1 MGDASKLILLR
12 TRSQMKRRAAALAQP
27 QYAPLPPCL
36 IPEKLAY
43 MSISGFITLRWGLI
57 AESANVVNLT

>member
-27 QYAPLPPCL
+27 QYAPLPPRL
-36 IPEKLAY
+36 IPEKLIWAY
-43 MSISGFITLRWGLI
+43 RASSH
-57 AESANVVNLT
+57 SAGVW